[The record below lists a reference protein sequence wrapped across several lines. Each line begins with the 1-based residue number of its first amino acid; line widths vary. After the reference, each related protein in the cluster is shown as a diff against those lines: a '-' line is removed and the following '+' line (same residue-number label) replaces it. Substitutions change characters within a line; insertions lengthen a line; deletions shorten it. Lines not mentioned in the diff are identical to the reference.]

1 MGLGGESYLVANILF
16 GKGAFNNER
25 RLFIHWAFFLLFII
39 FICIKIS
46 ADILKSSRIKNN
58 ILCFSFFLF
67 LIISA
72 FDDRVILAV
81 PQIWNYQY
89 RGERDAVNEMV
100 EVVKAL
106 PENSEY
112 YGVGWRFAPAVCL
125 LADIEIKDL
134 SERVNFEDTD
144 THYFYIVEDFPV
156 EEIYKKY
163 RYDVIYKSNENAWYG
178 SIVELIAEGES

>member
-1 MGLGGESYLVANILF
+1 MEGE
-16 GKGAFNNER
+16 
-25 RLFIHWAFFLLFII
+25 
-39 FICIKIS
+39 KIS

-89 RGERDAVNEMV
+89 RGGRDAVNEMV

-112 YGVGWRFAPAVCL
+112 YGAGWRFAPAV
-125 LADIEIKDL
+125 
-134 SERVNFEDTD
+134 
-144 THYFYIVEDFPV
+144 
-156 EEIYKKY
+156 
-163 RYDVIYKSNENAWYG
+163 
-178 SIVELIAEGES
+178 